1 MNPPSFSADSK
12 VPFSQAEAVVSALRS
27 RDLPVQFIVEE
38 GKDHSYDED
47 PNEEMT
53 EMYEFIKKTAV

>member
-1 MNPPSFSADSK
+1 LLPPSCSVDTK

-27 RDLPVQFIVEE
+27 RDLSVEFIVEE
-38 GKDHSYDED
+38 GKEHSYDED

-53 EMYEFIKKTAV
+53 EMYEFIKKMAG